1 MVGNSTVICQDRLGT
16 NGRGRVERGSSHT
29 GHWGERLLR
38 SLHRQTYVT
47 RLMQQLVGAVC
58 WLGNP
63 CEGAHTVWKIERIS
77 LLRQR
82 LFPCCACPE
91 PVLVK
96 QSSFF
101 NIEMAAEK
109 GVVSRTVQVDQ
120 AEHSCAAKENSAH
133 RFWVQLLSVPC
144 VCPEPV
150 LAK

>member
-1 MVGNSTVICQDRLGT
+1 
-16 NGRGRVERGSSHT
+16 
-29 GHWGERLLR
+29 
-38 SLHRQTYVT
+38 
-47 RLMQQLVGAVC
+47 
-58 WLGNP
+58 
-63 CEGAHTVWKIERIS
+63 VWKIERIS

-120 AEHSCAAKENSAH
+120 AEHSCAEGKQRTPILGSIVECSL
-133 RFWVQLLSVPC
+133 RLSRACLGKMMIV
-144 VCPEPV
+144 V
-150 LAK
+150 LFPRS